1 MRLVYFSFLLC
12 MILLCSISCN
22 DLNGVV
28 DCVGD
33 GSDDG
38 SFIQSSIMCSYL
50 TCKIRFEVSRRQRR
64 RVWMEKED
72 ALPVNARFRS
82 NLDVICE

>member
-38 SFIQSSIMCSYL
+38 SFIHSEFNNVLLVNMQN
-50 TCKIRFEVSRRQRR
+50 KI
-64 RVWMEKED
+64 
-72 ALPVNARFRS
+72 
-82 NLDVICE
+82 

>member
-1 MRLVYFSFLLC
+1 

-38 SFIQSSIMCSYL
+38 SFIKSSIMYSYL
-50 TCKIRFEVSRRQRR
+50 TGKIRFEVSRRQRG

-72 ALPVNARFRS
+72 ALPVNARFRR
-82 NLDVICE
+82 NLDVIWE